1 MDFAAAL
8 ANLEKTAQAAA
19 ANTGNNSNRNSSN
32 QRRDDDR
39 RRGRPD
45 DQRNDQRRNQRPR
58 YNDDRDRG
66 RDGNLDTRPLEALSR
81 FGYRVAPYRPSKLEA
96 PLSDTVPATPKH
108 IALLV
113 ICIDELPYE
122 HIWKAWATT
131 TTGDALV
138 SILVH
143 AKYPGRVQSSW
154 LRQRLLVHPPRTGRG
169 NCYADPEYLTHAPEW
184 GKVQIARAMVD
195 LVAAGLKIRP
205 NDREADE
212 RFSTKRFLVKAQ
224 DGNKKADPQQQE
236 SKEIPPVDKFIFVSE
251 TCLPIKTLEECQ
263 EALFEDVKA
272 TAETDGNEDV
282 KAASETNGN
291 EDVKAAAETTG
302 NADVKAAV
310 ETNGNEDVKS
320 AAETNGNEDVK
331 AVVKKMARPNEVSW
345 INARNRNTPG
355 TPQNKYERD
364 QFQDIHRMVP
374 QQCRW
379 KADQWTVLSRAHA
392 AAVLNI
398 DQHMRQP
405 ADQLWNSFARI
416 NASDEMYFPTALA
429 ILGILKEEDDKTVAP
444 QIAKRAVTYTD
455 WTEGMRNPAT
465 YTNGIRDFQRVA
477 KIARQQGCLF
487 ARKFALFLA
496 IPGKEKVVTGA
507 IDVDAWKGAIEA
519 LQKAEES

>member
-19 ANTGNNSNRNSSN
+19 NSTSNNNNHNHNNPN

-45 DQRNDQRRNQRPR
+45 QWNDQRRNQRPR
-58 YNDDRDRG
+58 HNDHNDGRDRG
-66 RDGNLDTRPLEALSR
+66 RDRNSDVRPLEEMSR
-81 FGYRVAPYRPSKLEA
+81 FGYHVAPYQSQPA
-96 PLSDTVPATPKH
+96 PAATLPDAAPTTPRH

-122 HIWKAWATT
+122 HIWKAWATAS
-131 TTGDALV
+131 TGDALV

-143 AKYPGRVQSSW
+143 AKYPSKVESSW
-154 LRQRLLVHPPRTGRG
+154 LRQRLLVRPPRIGRG
-169 NCYADPEYLTHAPEW
+169 NCYADPVYLSHAPEW
-184 GKVQIARAMVD
+184 GSVQITTAMVE
-195 LVAAGLKIRP
+195 LVSAGLKIGP

-212 RFSTKRFLVKAQ
+212 RFSSRRFLAETIK
-224 DGNKKADPQQQE
+224 DDSNTSNTNKIDQQ
-236 SKEIPPVDKFIFVSE
+236 KETKVIPPVDKFIFVSE
-251 TCLPIKTLEECQ
+251 TCLPVKTLKECQ
-263 EALFEDVKA
+263 EALFEEVKA
-272 TAETDGNEDV
+272 AVVETKGNEDT
-282 KAASETNGN
+282 KTATETSGN
-291 EDVKAAAETTG
+291 EDTKAAAESNG
-302 NADVKAAV
+302 NVDVKV
-310 ETNGNEDVKS
+310 PTP
-320 AAETNGNEDVK
+320 AETKGEAVK
-331 AVVKKMARPNEVSW
+331 VSSLSNEVSW

-364 QFQDIHRMVP
+364 QFQDINRMVP
-374 QQCRW
+374 QACRW

-398 DQHMRQP
+398 DQHMRP

-429 ILGILKEEDDKTVAP
+429 VLGILKEEDDSNAP
-444 QIAKRAVTYTD
+444 QVAKRAVTYTD

-477 KIARQQGCLF
+477 KIARKQGCLF
-487 ARKFALFLA
+487 ARKFALVHA
-496 IPGKEKVVTGA
+496 IPGEEKVVTGA
-507 IDVDAWKGAIEA
+507 IAVDAWKEAIEVM
-519 LQKAEES
+519 QRAEESS